1 MCGQR
6 HHASHI
12 GRVHPHIVGRRSHA
26 CRTAAHRR
34 SQVDRIAELVNA
46 VERALNT
53 GLVFAVVVVIAII
66 AIVVYTETRK
76 VSR

>member
-1 MCGQR
+1 M
-6 HHASHI
+6 
-12 GRVHPHIVGRRSHA
+12 
-26 CRTAAHRR
+26 
-34 SQVDRIAELVNA
+34 DRIVELVNA